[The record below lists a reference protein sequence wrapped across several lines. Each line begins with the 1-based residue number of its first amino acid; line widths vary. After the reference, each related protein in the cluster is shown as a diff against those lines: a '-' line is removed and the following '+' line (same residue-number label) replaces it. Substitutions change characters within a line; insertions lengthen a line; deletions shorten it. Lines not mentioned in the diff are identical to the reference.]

1 MRIFSKL
8 ISHIFNPLFFPLA
21 GSILYFFITP
31 KFNPPEA
38 KRLILLAIL
47 VYHEHINGAV
57 VFFLITTIP
66 LIAFPFLW
74 TLSIYRRQE
83 KKRQDVMKG
92 KWK

>member
-1 MRIFSKL
+1 MIQYITLLNVSIVFIIFSV
-8 ISHIFNPLFFPLA
+8 
-21 GSILYFFITP
+21 T
-31 KFNPPEA
+31 
-38 KRLILLAIL
+38 LAIL

-83 KKRQDVMKG
+83 KKRQQVMKG